1 MTEVGGG
8 RREEV
13 DVDGEGG
20 EVEGGDN
27 RLMGRVTVKKM
38 KSIRQ

>member
-1 MTEVGGG
+1 MSM
-8 RREEV
+8 EEV